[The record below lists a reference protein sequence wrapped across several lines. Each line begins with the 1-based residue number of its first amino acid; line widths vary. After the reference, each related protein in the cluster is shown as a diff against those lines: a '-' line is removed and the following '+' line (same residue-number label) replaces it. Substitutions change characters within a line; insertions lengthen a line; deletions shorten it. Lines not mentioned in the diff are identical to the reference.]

1 MSAPWLCYA
10 LKSPQIACRYWPF
23 RVAHAVLLCAIC
35 APLPQT
41 PPPPGSTPCPR
52 GPGPAADA
60 AAGLTTTGY
69 TCRTNSRAVPS
80 VLDLIR
86 GGSTAAPQP
95 AASPTG
101 PQAIRQHPVPPIAPY
116 RCSTE
121 PPGACPF
128 AFSPWQPH
136 PAPSHPR
143 EAACLVSR
151 HGQPLAW
158 WRREWVPPQHLPTYS
173 PPITLEGYAQD
184 ALYTASG
191 ELIAVSVDPQSLLEH
206 LASSL

>member
-1 MSAPWLCYA
+1 LT
-10 LKSPQIACRYWPF
+10 
-23 RVAHAVLLCAIC
+23 LLTR
-35 APLPQT
+35 Q
-41 PPPPGSTPCPR
+41 
-52 GPGPAADA
+52 
-60 AAGLTTTGY
+60 TTTGY
-69 TCRTNSRAVPS
+69 TCPTNSRAVPS

-95 AASPTG
+95 AAPPTG
-101 PQAIRQHPVPPIAPY
+101 PQVIRQHPVPPIAPY

-121 PPGACPF
+121 PPGPCPF
-128 AFSPWQPH
+128 EFSPWQPH

-158 WRREWVPPQHLPTYS
+158 WRREWVPPQRLPTYS

-184 ALYTASG
+184 ALYTPSG

>member
-1 MSAPWLCYA
+1 MDALVPLWLPHVPK
-10 LKSPQIACRYWPF
+10 LPQIAVTHRFFQEALLPSS
-23 RVAHAVLLCAIC
+23 VLLC
-35 APLPQT
+35 PPM

-69 TCRTNSRAVPS
+69 TCPTNSRAVPS

-95 AASPTG
+95 AAPPTA

-128 AFSPWQPH
+128 EFSPWQPH

-158 WRREWVPPQHLPTYS
+158 WRREWVPPQYLPTYS

-206 LASSL
+206 LAFSL

>member
-1 MSAPWLCYA
+1 MLFA
-10 LKSPQIACRYWPF
+10 
-23 RVAHAVLLCAIC
+23 LLCPRPPLHRPVVRP
-35 APLPQT
+35 APG
-41 PPPPGSTPCPR
+41 PPGPPLTLLTR
-52 GPGPAADA
+52 Q
-60 AAGLTTTGY
+60 TTTGY
-69 TCRTNSRAVPS
+69 TCPTNSRAVPS

-86 GGSTAAPQP
+86 GPGSTAAPQP
-95 AASPTG
+95 APPPTV

-121 PPGACPF
+121 PPGPCPF
-128 AFSPWQPH
+128 AFGPWQPH
-136 PAPSHPR
+136 PSPSHPC

-158 WRREWVPPQHLPTYS
+158 WRREWVPPQYLPTYS

-184 ALYTASG
+184 ALYTPSG